1 MDAGRSDYDKVMGK
15 RREMKLF
22 ARWAILASSWLGLAA
37 PPAHAALD
45 FKPLPYWASLK
56 ASEVYMRVGPGE
68 DYRIN
73 WIYHRQHLPLKV
85 LRIMQNWRLVEDPE
99 GARGWIMVNMLVIGH
114 DGYVI
119 GKEPAEMHET
129 ADANSRL
136 LWRLAPGVLGKV
148 GDCSTGWCRFTVN
161 GRMGYV
167 RQEVLWGAMEL
178 TPGR

>member
-1 MDAGRSDYDKVMGK
+1 MVK
-15 RREMKLF
+15 RRDIMRF
-22 ARWAILASSWLGLAA
+22 AKGAMLALVVAA
-37 PPAHAALD
+37 PPVHAALD

-56 ASEVYMRVGPGE
+56 ANEVYMRVGPGE

-119 GKEPAEMHET
+119 GKDPAEMHET
-129 ADANSRL
+129 ADDSSRL
-136 LWRLAPGVLGKV
+136 LWRLEPGVLGKV
-148 GDCSTGWCRFTVN
+148 GDCTTGWCRFTVN

-167 RQEVLWGAMEL
+167 RQNALWGATEL

>member
-1 MDAGRSDYDKVMGK
+1 MVK
-15 RREMKLF
+15 RRGMKLF
-22 ARWAILASSWLGLAA
+22 AGLALA
-37 PPAHAALD
+37 LVAAARPAGAASNLRQV
-45 FKPLPYWASLK
+45 PYWASLK

-114 DGYVI
+114 DGLVT
-119 GKEPAEMHET
+119 GKDTAEMHEV
-129 ADANSRL
+129 ADGSSRL
-136 LWRLAPGVLGKV
+136 LWRLAPGVLGKL
-148 GDCSTGWCRFTVN
+148 GDCASSWCRFTVN

-167 RQEVLWGAMEL
+167 RQDALWGASL
-178 TPGR
+178 P